1 MLYMYD
7 CRSPLPGASIWCYIC
22 TTAGVHYQERPS
34 GAIYVRLQESITRS
48 VHLVLYMYDCRSPLP
63 GASIWCYICTT
74 VGPLPVHLVLYMY
87 DWESITRSVHLV
99 LYMYDCRSPL
109 PGASIWCYIC
119 TTVGA
124 HYQERPSGAIYVRL

>member
-1 MLYMYD
+1 M
-7 CRSPLPGASIWCYIC
+7 
-22 TTAGVHYQERPS
+22 
-34 GAIYVRLQESITRS
+34 S

-74 VGPLPVHLVLYMY
+74 VGVL
-87 DWESITRSVHLV
+87 
-99 LYMYDCRSPL
+99 L

-119 TTVGA
+119 TTVGV

>member
-1 MLYMYD
+1 M
-7 CRSPLPGASIWCYIC
+7 
-22 TTAGVHYQERPS
+22 
-34 GAIYVRLQESITRS
+34 
-48 VHLVLYMYDCRSPLP
+48 
-63 GASIWCYICTT
+63 
-74 VGPLPVHLVLYMY
+74 
-87 DWESITRSVHLV
+87 SVHLV